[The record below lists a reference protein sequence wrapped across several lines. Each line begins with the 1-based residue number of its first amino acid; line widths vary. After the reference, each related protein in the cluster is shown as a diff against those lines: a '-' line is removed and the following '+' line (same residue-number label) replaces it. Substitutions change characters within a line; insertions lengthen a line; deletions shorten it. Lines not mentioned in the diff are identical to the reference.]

1 MSRSRE
7 RLSLPLARRVVL
19 AAQGFAE
26 PRPRGAVTAAH
37 VKRVIDRIGLLQI
50 DSVNV
55 LVRSHYLPLFSRLGP
70 YAHDLLDRLAYR
82 RRHLFEYWGH
92 EASLLP
98 AGTQPL
104 WRWRMREARAGAG
117 VYGELHRFAETNRG
131 YVERVLAEIR
141 ERGPLGASELSEA
154 GKSTGS
160 WWGWSEGK
168 KAVEWLFWT
177 GDLTT
182 AERRNFERVYDLP
195 ERVLP
200 AHVIAAPTPSR
211 EEAQRALMLQAIR
224 SLGIAT
230 ERCLR
235 DYFRLGVEDTKARLA
250 ELADAGLILPVAVDG
265 LERITFLD
273 PDARFPRHIEACA
286 LLSPFDSL
294 VFDRERTE
302 ALFGFRYRIELYTPQ
317 PKRQYGYYVLPFL
330 LGERIAARV
339 DLKADRAGSRLLVH
353 GAFAEAG
360 EEPGAIAPALA
371 EELRLMAQWLGLGE
385 VAVGDRGDLAAR
397 LRRQR
402 LLA

>member
-1 MSRSRE
+1 MSRPRE
-7 RLSLPLARRVVL
+7 RLSLPLARRVAL
-19 AAQGFAE
+19 AAQGFGK
-26 PRPRGAVTAAH
+26 PRPSGAVTAAH
-37 VKRVIDRIGLLQI
+37 LKRVIDAIGLLQI

-82 RRHLFEYWGH
+82 KRHLFEYWGH

-98 AGTQPL
+98 AETQPL
-104 WRWRMREARAGAG
+104 WRWRMAEARDGDW
-117 VYGELHRFAETNRG
+117 VYSELSRFARENSA
-131 YVERVLAEIR
+131 YVRRVLEEVR

-160 WWGWSEGK
+160 WWGWSKGK

-182 AERRNFERVYDLP
+182 AERRNFERVYDVP

-200 AHVIAAPTPSR
+200 AHVIAAPTPAR
-211 EEAQRALMLQAIR
+211 EEAQRALLLQAIR

-235 DYFRLGVEDTKARLA
+235 DYFRLGVEDAKRRLA
-250 ELADAGLILPVAVDG
+250 ELAEAGSILPVAVDG
-265 LERITFLD
+265 LERAAFLD
-273 PDARFPRHIEACA
+273 PQAQFPRRIEASA

-302 ALFGFRYRIELYTPQ
+302 AIFGFRYRIELYTPE

-339 DLKADRAGSRLLVH
+339 DLKADRAGSRLLAH

-360 EEPGAIAPALA
+360 EEAKVVAPALA
-371 EELRLMAQWLGLGE
+371 GELRLMADWLGLEE
-385 VAVGDRGDLAAR
+385 VVIGDRGDLVAE
-397 LRRQR
+397 LRRQK
-402 LLA
+402 LSA